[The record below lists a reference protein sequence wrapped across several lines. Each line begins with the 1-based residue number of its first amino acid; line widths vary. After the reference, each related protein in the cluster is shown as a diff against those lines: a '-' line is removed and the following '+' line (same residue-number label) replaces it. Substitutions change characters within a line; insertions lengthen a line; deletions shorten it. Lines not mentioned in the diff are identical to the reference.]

1 MKKRQQLN
9 TLKEK
14 THKVSLFMNKLGE
27 SFKNFNKN
35 MNSGS
40 NPLMIS
46 NLSKIN
52 FKRSLFIRNQLRNID
67 KMNREFDKEYNNPL
81 NLNSDNK
88 YNYNGFEIKELD
100 EEYQD
105 RIKKEKKIRDDNF
118 RTESKK
124 ILNLLYKNNVTEGT
138 ISDYKKTKKLN
149 ELKSNIDYVCGVEQ
163 KRQNLNNQNDSGKIP
178 HYTIPAKNPS
188 FIREKTKTMSFTP
201 SVRYNKTKIYFCKK
215 YELSQEKMDK
225 SKKIFDTIN
234 IKVPPD
240 ELNKIKKRNLI
251 LKTEQNEFNSNYAI
265 SPIKKFNHKDIN
277 KEKSIILNTDNNDN
291 KVNIIDKNKNRDN
304 YYNYNLP
311 QLNNKEYNNIIFK
324 TLPNRKNN
332 IITFSP
338 KLRYS
343 HYKQNLILLKN
354 TFSSKELNKRCKTAS
369 YKTYLTNNSNDNFN
383 SKLSKGKKIYPLL
396 KNLLDDNYNL
406 KRDLKLGF
414 NIITNMINDFK
425 SVPKK
430 KSLNT
435 K

>member
-27 SFKNFNKN
+27 SFKNFNRN
-35 MNSGS
+35 LNSEN
-40 NPLMIS
+40 NPLMAS

-105 RIKKEKKIRDDNF
+105 RIKKEKKIRDDIF

-124 ILNLLYKNNVTEGT
+124 ILNMLYKNNVAEVT

-225 SKKIFDTIN
+225 SKKLFDTIN

-251 LKTEQNEFNSNYAI
+251 LKTEQNEFTSN
-265 SPIKKFNHKDIN
+265 
-277 KEKSIILNTDNNDN
+277 
-291 KVNIIDKNKNRDN
+291 
-304 YYNYNLP
+304 
-311 QLNNKEYNNIIFK
+311 
-324 TLPNRKNN
+324 
-332 IITFSP
+332 
-338 KLRYS
+338 
-343 HYKQNLILLKN
+343 
-354 TFSSKELNKRCKTAS
+354 
-369 YKTYLTNNSNDNFN
+369 
-383 SKLSKGKKIYPLL
+383 
-396 KNLLDDNYNL
+396 
-406 KRDLKLGF
+406 
-414 NIITNMINDFK
+414 
-425 SVPKK
+425 
-430 KSLNT
+430 
-435 K
+435 